1 MREMRHGSTG
11 GERAALVR
19 DIDDLVCA
27 VRESLPRAFYEQPTL
42 SVARGLIGKT
52 LARRTDDGMVAGM
65 IVETEGYISPV
76 DPAAHAY
83 RGRTARNA
91 TMFGPPGHAYVY
103 FTYGMHYCLNVV
115 TEAEGVAAAVLIR
128 AIEPREG
135 IALMRAR
142 RGERIAERD
151 LARGPG
157 RLCAALGLTT
167 ADDGTDLLGDAL
179 WIADSPMPHDEP
191 LRIAATPRI
200 GITQATDWPWRFA
213 LVGSPYVS
221 AKDVKG

>member
-1 MREMRHGSTG
+1 MSGGCDREDTIGPPL
-11 GERAALVR
+11 A
-19 DIDDLVCA
+19 
-27 VRESLPRAFYEQPTL
+27 RAFYEQPTL
-42 SVARGLIGKT
+42 TVARNLIGKT
-52 LARRTDDGMVAGM
+52 LARRTDDGVVAGI
-65 IVETEGYISPV
+65 IVETEGYIAPV

-83 RGRTARNA
+83 RGKTARNA

-128 AIEPREG
+128 AIQPCHG
-135 IALMRAR
+135 IALMQAR

-167 ADDGTDLLGDAL
+167 ADDGTDLLGDTL
-179 WIADSPMPHDEP
+179 WISEPLTPQKEP

-200 GITQATDWPWRFA
+200 GITQATDWPWRFV
-213 LVGSPYVS
+213 LMGSPYVS
-221 AKDVKG
+221 AKGVKL